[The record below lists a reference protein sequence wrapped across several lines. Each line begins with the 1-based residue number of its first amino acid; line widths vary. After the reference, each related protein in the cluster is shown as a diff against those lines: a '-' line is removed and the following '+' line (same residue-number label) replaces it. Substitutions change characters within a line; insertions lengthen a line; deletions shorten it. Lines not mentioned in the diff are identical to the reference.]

1 MNCSI
6 VFKVM
11 RGQVLFREDF
21 LQFVDN
27 DGDQWHRGLRYVYCL
42 CTQTELILISKIII
56 DGFGLRSGQAGGIQ
70 F

>member
-27 DGDQWHRGLRYVYCL
+27 DGDRWHRGLRCVLLFMYTDRTY
-42 CTQTELILISKIII
+42 S
-56 DGFGLRSGQAGGIQ
+56 S
-70 F
+70 

>member
-21 LQFVDN
+21 LQFLDN
-27 DGDQWHRGLRYVYCL
+27 DGDQWHRGLRCVYCV
-42 CTQTELILISKIII
+42 CTQTELILVSKIII
-56 DGFGLRSGQAGGIQ
+56 DGFGLRSGQTVGIQ